1 MIYAKRKMDHKT
13 ILEMTEEKWGEHL
26 EMLAPDLRYDE
37 VVKIL
42 INTIISQQAHIT
54 FLTRLRDVQES
65 FIRAEKSGMARIPE
79 KQDRC

>member
-1 MIYAKRKMDHKT
+1 MDCQTVKK
-13 ILEMTEEKWGEHL
+13 LLEEKWGEHL
-26 EMLAPDLRYDE
+26 EMLAPDLRHDE